1 MQDTNWNL
9 VQFKYEMLG
18 YSLEN
23 LAREHNLSTAVLE
36 YNAKSWK
43 QISLEQDAS
52 IDMDSIKSIEDVLTK
67 LNSQVIN
74 QTQAFQILKQK
85 FLGSKY
91 IELETILLQ
100 KAISLA
106 SNITDTDIKAASILK
121 SLTETLTYLIAQ
133 NPLLKSDVSSND
145 DKEEDKVWEV
155 RFVGTKPEEKEKNN
169 ENDKN
174 N

>member
-1 MQDTNWNL
+1 MQDINWNL

-18 YSLEN
+18 YSLED
-23 LAREHNLSTAVLE
+23 LAREHNISAAVLA

-43 QISLEQDAS
+43 QISLEQNAS
-52 IDMDSIKSIEDVLTK
+52 IDMENIKSIEDVLTK

-100 KAISLA
+100 KTISVA
-106 SNITDTDIKAASILK
+106 SSIPDNDVKAASILK
-121 SLTETLTYLIAQ
+121 SLTETLTNLINQ
-133 NPLLKSDVSSND
+133 NPLLKTENFDNNE
-145 DKEEDKVWEV
+145 EEDKVWEV
-155 RFVGTKPEEKEKNN
+155 RFVESKPKEEENGTATTNTN
-169 ENDKN
+169 
-174 N
+174 